1 MMSSMTLPTL
11 LLAYF
16 VISIILHPCLALP
29 PPSPSDVPKADAK
42 MIDQAIGYVLMLVA
56 LVVTYLIH

>member
-16 VISIILHPCLALP
+16 VISTILHPCLGLA
-29 PPSPSDVPKADAK
+29 PPSLSDVPKGDAK
-42 MIDQAIGYVLMLVA
+42 MIDQAIGYALMLVA
-56 LVVTYLIH
+56 LVVTYLVH